1 MGIGLILVYYS
12 ISFMIILSCNCNFC
26 LFENIE
32 FSQYLSSLCFGWIT
46 DGLSFYITKLF
57 KDFYSFSLLC
67 FTLLYFCKDRV
78 SFMNFVFWLLKL
90 ISNVVYRLI
99 FSIEWGYGSKDLL
112 WIFLILIDGMLAIEF
127 WLDAV
132 VEFETLYTSFG
143 GS

>member
-1 MGIGLILVYYS
+1 
-12 ISFMIILSCNCNFC
+12 
-26 LFENIE
+26 
-32 FSQYLSSLCFGWIT
+32 
-46 DGLSFYITKLF
+46 
-57 KDFYSFSLLC
+57 
-67 FTLLYFCKDRV
+67 
-78 SFMNFVFWLLKL
+78 MNFVFWLLKL